1 MNVYQYQAALYCEHC
16 GEEIRQRL
24 TAEGKAPANPDDECT
39 YDSDD
44 FPKGPYPDG
53 GGEADC
59 PQHCDGCGCFLENE
73 ATAEGANYIREKILD
88 HLCSNDGDPNVIQTW
103 RDFYPECEPT
113 REEIM
118 HELLRIALPEVKR
131 GHERPS
137 AKRQR
142 WIKTCE
148 EILEEEP

>member
-16 GEEIRQRL
+16 GEEIRQLL

-39 YDSDD
+39 YDSDY

-53 GGEADC
+53 GGNADC
-59 PQHCDGCGCFLENE
+59 PQHCDSCHCHLENPL
-73 ATAEGANYIREKILD
+73 TAEGNHYTKESILD
-88 HLCSNDGDPNVIQTW
+88 FLCSNDGAEDVIETW
-103 RDFYPECEPT
+103 RTFYPECEPS

-131 GHERPS
+131 HPNP
-137 AKRQR
+137 APKRLR
-142 WIKTCE
+142 WITTCE
-148 EILEEEP
+148 QVLEDA

>member
-1 MNVYQYQAALYCEHC
+1 MNVYQYQTALYCEHC

-24 TAEGKAPANPDDECT
+24 TAEGKAPANPDDEYT

-59 PQHCDGCGCFLENE
+59 PQHCNSCHCHLENP
-73 ATAEGANYIREKILD
+73 ATGDGANYIRESILD
-88 HLCSNDGDPNVIQTW
+88 FLCSNDGAEGAIETW
-103 RDFYPECEPT
+103 REFYPECEPS

-118 HELLRIALPEVKR
+118 HELLRIALPEVKNYPT
-131 GHERPS
+131 PS
-137 AKRQR
+137 PKRLR

-148 EILEEEP
+148 QALEDES